1 MSYSLKCFMQL
12 SASLLNTPNTIAP
25 FGEISNQSLTYS
37 REQKVYINN
46 DPTTMILRAFYTKSS
61 DATVE
66 IPEVIKNKVFEITQW
81 IKQIQYSINAY
92 NTKTAFLSALTNQFG
107 NDITGINCGDL
118 VSNQEG
124 IYFPSW
130 IGYVQLGIA
139 NTNFYSDNL
148 IKIWFSD
155 QRFRI
160 EYDENEIVVI
170 PPVSNLETLFSSKTS
185 VETALIN
192 FRNNELINQINLAQ
206 NNSPATIISNETYLW
221 KDPSNPDNSLNTIWT
236 VVIYGQMDG
245 NSDYIKDAIRNYI
258 SDNSTRNEND
268 WRALIP
274 DIYLSTEFYIFPRW
288 LNMAISERELQVG
301 QYSPIVNLKR
311 ELNYLKSFMSNLT
324 STHIETFLAVIPF
337 QFKSV
342 TCLVIPGME
351 NRDNVFNIK
360 DVFPDYLNV
369 PTTELLFELQN
380 TKTKE
385 WVILMGYALVAAET
399 VGTFDSVPL
408 GMRKVFRNNILYV
421 AFKYDNIEYLI
432 STKETTPGYTN

>member
-12 SASLLNTPNTIAP
+12 SASLINTPNTIAP

-37 REQKVYINN
+37 RDQKVYINN

-61 DATVE
+61 NATVE
-66 IPEVIKNKVFEITQW
+66 IPEVIKNKIFEVTQW

-92 NTKTAFLSALTNQFG
+92 NTKAAFLSALTNQFG
-107 NDITGINCGDL
+107 TVLTGINCGDM

-130 IGYVQLGIA
+130 IGFVQLGIS
-139 NTNFYSDNL
+139 NTQFYSDNL
-148 IKIWFSD
+148 IKIWYSD
-155 QRFRI
+155 ERFRI

-170 PPVSNLETLFSSKTS
+170 PPVSNLEGLFSSKAS
-185 VETALIN
+185 VENALIN
-192 FRNNELINQINLAQ
+192 FRNNELINRINLAQ
-206 NNSPATIISNETYLW
+206 NNIPSTTINNETYLW
-221 KDPSNPDNSLNTIWT
+221 KDPTNVNNTLNTIWT
-236 VVIYGQMDG
+236 VIVYGRLDG
-245 NSDYIKDAIRNYI
+245 NSDYIKDAIRQYI
-258 SDNSTRNEND
+258 ADNSTRNEND

-288 LNMAISERELQVG
+288 SNMSISERELQAG

-311 ELNYLKSFMSNLT
+311 ELNYLKTFMTNLT
-324 STHIETFLAVIPF
+324 STHIETFLAVMPF

-342 TCLVIPGME
+342 VAIVISGKD
-351 NRDNVFNIK
+351 NRDNIFNIK

-369 PTTELLFELQN
+369 PTTEVLFELQS

-385 WVILMGYALVAAET
+385 WIILMGYALVAAET
-399 VGTFDSVPL
+399 IGTFDSVPL

-421 AFKYDNIEYLI
+421 TFKYDNIEYLV
-432 STKETTPGYTN
+432 STKATTPSYTN